1 MPEDA
6 EMHVQESGRAG
17 RDEKFSCA
25 VLYKGP
31 HDLDKR
37 YISKQMIK
45 IEESKCRREILYQDF
60 PDFKFSSKGCK
71 CCDIYRTISANL

>member
-1 MPEDA
+1 MPEGA

-37 YISKQMIK
+37 YISKQMI
-45 IEESKCRREILYQDF
+45 
-60 PDFKFSSKGCK
+60 
-71 CCDIYRTISANL
+71 T